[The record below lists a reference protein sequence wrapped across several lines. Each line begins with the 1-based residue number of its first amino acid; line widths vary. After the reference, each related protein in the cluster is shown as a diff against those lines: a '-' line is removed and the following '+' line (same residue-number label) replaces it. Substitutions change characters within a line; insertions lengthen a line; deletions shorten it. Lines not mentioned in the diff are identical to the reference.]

1 MTADTLPAPAAN
13 GATSKP
19 PASKAGS
26 QPAAPAAGEHVVTSS
41 SVLHRNL
48 NVTLPIVTRAEG
60 SYLYTSSGQRILDG
74 SGGAAVVSVGH
85 GVPEIVSAVS
95 AQISTLPY
103 VSSAL
108 FAVQPAEAL
117 AARMCADAGMARA
130 VFLSGGSEAV
140 ESAIKLARQYHVERG
155 CAERTEFIARDASY
169 HGNTLGGAYA

>member
-1 MTADTLPAPAAN
+1 MTADTISPSAPVTNGTKPAKPSVSTEQ
-13 GATSKP
+13 GAH
-19 PASKAGS
+19 
-26 QPAAPAAGEHVVTSS
+26 EVTDS

-48 NVTLPIVTRAEG
+48 KVTLPIVTRASG
-60 SYLYTSSGQRILDG
+60 SYLFTSSGQRILDG

-85 GVPEIVSAVS
+85 AVPEIVDAVS

-108 FAVQPAEAL
+108 FAIQPAEEL
-117 AARMCADAGMARA
+117 ARRMCRDSGMERA

-155 CAERTEFIARDASY
+155 HPERTEFIAREASY
-169 HGNTLGGAYA
+169 HGNTLGGEYPQLPSS